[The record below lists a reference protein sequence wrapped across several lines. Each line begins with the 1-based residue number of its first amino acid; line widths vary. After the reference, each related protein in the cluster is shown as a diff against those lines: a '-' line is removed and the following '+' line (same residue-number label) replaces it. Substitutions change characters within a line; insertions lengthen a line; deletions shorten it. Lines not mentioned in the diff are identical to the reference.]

1 MTEKKF
7 EKGEIIF
14 REGDLGDLIYI
25 LKRGN
30 VELKKRVD
38 KGEVVL
44 KVISKPSE
52 FFGEMA
58 LIDHRPRSA
67 SAIAST
73 ETLVFAIDGPSF
85 EKMIVS
91 NGTFA
96 LKIIKNLSERIRN
109 SNEQIEKLI
118 ETSPRK
124 RIMNGM
130 AEFAFQHGEH
140 LDNGP
145 FKASLRE
152 LRQWINSHLGIAF
165 EEVDACVQWMLHS
178 RIVAYA
184 GTSRDHLLISSRFV
198 REYTKP

>member
-14 REGDLGDLIYI
+14 REGDLGDLMYI

-30 VELKKRVD
+30 VELRKKVE

-58 LIDHRPRSA
+58 VIDHRPRSA

-96 LKIIKNLSERIRN
+96 
-109 SNEQIEKLI
+109 
-118 ETSPRK
+118 
-124 RIMNGM
+124 
-130 AEFAFQHGEH
+130 
-140 LDNGP
+140 
-145 FKASLRE
+145 
-152 LRQWINSHLGIAF
+152 
-165 EEVDACVQWMLHS
+165 
-178 RIVAYA
+178 
-184 GTSRDHLLISSRFV
+184 
-198 REYTKP
+198 